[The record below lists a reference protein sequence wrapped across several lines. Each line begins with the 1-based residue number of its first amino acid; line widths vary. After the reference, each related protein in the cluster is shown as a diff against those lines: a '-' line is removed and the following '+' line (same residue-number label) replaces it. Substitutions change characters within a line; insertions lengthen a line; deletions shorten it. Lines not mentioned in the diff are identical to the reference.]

1 MTVLLFGI
9 SILRAPA
16 GSSFLPGSLTTRRAR
31 TASRCRSSSRSRLT
45 AETRSSTASDRF
57 DPSCRSC
64 PRGSCPF
71 GSCSC
76 GSCPRGSC
84 PRGSCSRC
92 PDQTTKN
99 TSKTDFEVKFR
110 RSRKGCETR
119 LEMLRDFPQ
128 ICISIIFYLKEK
140 N

>member
-31 TASRCRSSSRSRLT
+31 TASRCRSSSRSRWT

-64 PRGSCPF
+64 PRGSCPR
-71 GSCSC
+71 

-99 TSKTDFEVKFR
+99 TSKTDFEVKYR
-110 RSRKGCETR
+110 RCRKGCETR
-119 LEMLRDFPQ
+119 PEMLRDFSQ

-140 N
+140 KINVSS